1 MYSVSQRFYRLK
13 IRFAGD
19 GDTPCVLCSMA
30 PVIML
35 QSGRLKC
42 CYGTTWDASLWP
54 NPAGQVWR
62 TLCPLA
68 DIHPRDSL
76 RVRQNSLPGTV
87 GLNLGKKTK
96 KEPNG
101 ILGVSVISF
110 EGKRGKSVGR
120 FVSTSDRSP
129 SQRTENGSFPWV
141 TAHRCIY
148 APPAHPHFCPSYF

>member
-1 MYSVSQRFYRLK
+1 MR
-13 IRFAGD
+13 
-19 GDTPCVLCSMA
+19 P
-30 PVIML
+30 IM
-35 QSGRLKC
+35 SAVGNCRASAERP
-42 CYGTTWDASLWP
+42 TWARSRPAAYVVAWP
-54 NPAGQVWR
+54 KPAGQVWR

-76 RVRQNSLPGTV
+76 RLRQNSLPGTV

-101 ILGVSVISF
+101 VLRVSVISF

-148 APPAHPHFCPSYF
+148 APTAYPHFCPSYF